1 MPPELSIAAIMVI
14 LEENTEAYGMGGD
27 DQFELK
33 SLSGIETVKIDG
45 GAGSD
50 TIDTM
55 NAHREGLNYI
65 SGGGPERDIPSEADL
80 LRTSSL

>member
-14 LEENTEAYGMGGD
+14 LEENTEAYGMEGD

-33 SLSGIETVKIDG
+33 SLSGIETVEIDG
-45 GAGSD
+45 GAGRD

-55 NAHREGLNYI
+55 NAHRVGLSYI
-65 SGGGPERDIPSEADL
+65 SGVNQRERYHERGIC
-80 LRTSSL
+80 

>member
-1 MPPELSIAAIMVI
+1 MVI

-55 NAHREGLNYI
+55 NLCEQR
-65 SGGGPERDIPSEADL
+65 R
-80 LRTSSL
+80 SLGR

>member
-1 MPPELSIAAIMVI
+1 MVI

-33 SLSGIETVKIDG
+33 SLSEIETVKIDG

-50 TIDTM
+50 YIDTI
-55 NAHREGLNYI
+55 N
-65 SGGGPERDIPSEADL
+65 
-80 LRTSSL
+80 

>member
-65 SGGGPERDIPSEADL
+65 SGVNQGEIPSEGDL

>member
-65 SGGGPERDIPSEADL
+65 SGVNQREIHHQRGIC
-80 LRTSSL
+80 